1 MSEEERIQEG
11 DVVDHKV
18 FGLGKVKSVGPSGY
32 ISAGS
37 SEANGYPVTVVWDD
51 LSRRENTVMNW
62 ALSKVSSSDIRPYVF
77 WDKKWQPLR
86 DEWLKS
92 RRRVEQL
99 CTSFDPEWPKL
110 DESIDAEDQA
120 WEKMRDFINTPR
132 K

>member
-32 ISAGS
+32 LSAGS
-37 SEANGYPVTVVWDD
+37 SEVKGYPVTVVWDD
-51 LSRRENTVMNW
+51 LSRRDNTVMNW
-62 ALSKVSSSDIRPYVF
+62 ALIKFSSPDVRPYVF

-99 CTSFDPEWPKL
+99 CTSFEPEWQKL
-110 DESIDAEDQA
+110 DEAIDAEDQA